1 MTEGQCCHLAV
12 HGEYKHHLPA
22 LQSCW
27 WCLWVMVAADADLC
41 KPRRSV
47 RLRFSWE
54 NMPVYPMHTQSL
66 FPQEQGSSLKESICQ
81 HEGSYKT
88 LVIAV
93 CPFVLATDD
102 TLVEQQLAGKT
113 RRRKTS
119 SVISSP
125 TNFIYTTLGL
135 NLGICFEKMAINHLS
150 YDTALQ
156 NTKLIPLKLISLFLS
171 VCILVLTKQMA
182 GYTFL

>member
-1 MTEGQCCHLAV
+1 
-12 HGEYKHHLPA
+12 
-22 LQSCW
+22 
-27 WCLWVMVAADADLC
+27 MVAADADLC